1 MKKVKQ
7 NNRFKHELKMTSLF
21 KNLRVSE
28 EFETLGKNGG
38 KAVIPGNVQ
47 KNIISIDDDIIHF
60 ICRRKY
66 SLSYLLKTTGTIT
79 LQFLL

>member
-38 KAVIPGNVQ
+38 EGSHTWKRSKEYNF
-47 KNIISIDDDIIHF
+47 N
-60 ICRRKY
+60 
-66 SLSYLLKTTGTIT
+66 
-79 LQFLL
+79 